1 MSRSTKESHWYW
13 WSSCNFST
21 QRSPIYFSEMSQPWW
36 RAIIWTKC
44 SKPGVWDLKRPGEPT
59 LLPQL
64 QPIHLATAEAGVRR
78 DLFPYLLRLNF
89 LSNDSE
95 TFPKKDFKIS
105 PQVSALDLH
114 SAHRISDNLHKLKVL
129 TTWNYIWS
137 SSVIIQHGS
146 INLVFSKQN
155 SVL

>member
-1 MSRSTKESHWYW
+1 M
-13 WSSCNFST
+13 
-21 QRSPIYFSEMSQPWW
+21 
-36 RAIIWTKC
+36 
-44 SKPGVWDLKRPGEPT
+44 WDLKRPGEPT

-89 LSNDSE
+89 PSNDSE